1 MKSAKRGSFPRNR
14 IWMRLEMNL
23 DKSTRKRWTTVS
35 VDTPQN
41 WQRLEGR
48 VRLSTMMSRMGGEEE
63 AYGAKTLSVSH
74 LCKISTR
81 ELEASSSS
89 TRRWESVLYWGR

>member
-1 MKSAKRGSFPRNR
+1 MMKLARPGRLRSNWAY
-14 IWMRLEMNL
+14 MRLEMNL
-23 DKSTRKRWTTVS
+23 DKSRRKRWTVS
-35 VDTPQN
+35 VDVPKN

-48 VRLSTMMSRMGGEEE
+48 VRLSMMTSRMGGEEE

-89 TRRWESVLYWGR
+89 TRRWESVAYWGR